1 MTHMANS
8 RLAGSAHAAGC
19 TTKPRAYLGSSSSS
33 NNNNN
38 NSSSSS
44 SNLSSNNKVDPHLPQ
59 VVRSKAG
66 RATHLPWVITHRIHK
81 TNTTAPRITM
91 RTLSRNH
98 SSNSLSSHPV
108 PHRALR
114 APQASS
120 HSHTAKA
127 RVRACM
133 ASNTNKATT
142 NPNWVTTRTHTATHI
157 N

>member
-19 TTKPRAYLGSSSSS
+19 TTKPRAYLGSSS
-33 NNNNN
+33 N

-44 SNLSSNNKVDPHLPQ
+44 NSSNSNSNLSSSSKVDPHLPQ

-66 RATHLPWVITHRIHK
+66 STRLPWVITHRIHK
-81 TNTTAPRITM
+81 TNTTAPRITT
-91 RTLSRNH
+91 RTLSRNR
-98 SSNSLSSHPV
+98 SSNSLSSHPD

-114 APQASS
+114 ARQASK

-142 NPNWVTTRTHTATHI
+142 NPNWVTTRTRTATHI